1 MLCECGHTPAH
12 DARFCG
18 QCGRKVAL
26 TGPTAPIPR
35 PASEPFGP
43 PAVGDATMAGVGIV
57 PAWKVWASF
66 GAIAVVLLAAG
77 VGLRFALVDDEV
89 VAVGAGE
96 EGAPVLIDVDPDE
109 VPLDDADP
117 NPDPD
122 SDPDLD
128 SETDPDP
135 DPDLDSETDPDP
147 DLDSDPDPDPPR
159 MRPTPMRQPSRDLPP
174 PSRPADPTPATP
186 APWSGTSTG
195 TTGTTGTTTTGTTT
209 ELALRYRTDA
219 RRRIATQ
226 YGASIQR
233 CFDAGDAQVP
243 GFSGSVAMAFMLM
256 QDGRVASTRIARD
269 TTGIPAVS
277 ACLRQAAQSWQ
288 LPPPPPRTL
297 ELSMTFS
304 R

>member
-1 MLCECGHTPAH
+1 MQDQRDRLLGMMFTVQLVGALILGFVVVNAIG
-12 DARFCG
+12 DGDVGG
-18 QCGRKVAL
+18 QVVIA
-26 TGPTAPIPR
+26 
-35 PASEPFGP
+35 
-43 PAVGDATMAGVGIV
+43 DGVGQ
-57 PAWKVWASF
+57 
-66 GAIAVVLLAAG
+66 AG
-77 VGLRFALVDDEV
+77 GGTVTSTGSGDTT
-89 VAVGAGE
+89 GAGTT
-96 EGAPVLIDVDPDE
+96 G
-109 VPLDDADP
+109 
-117 NPDPD
+117 
-122 SDPDLD
+122 S
-128 SETDPDP
+128 T
-135 DPDLDSETDPDP
+135 T
-147 DLDSDPDPDPPR
+147 
-159 MRPTPMRQPSRDLPP
+159 
-174 PSRPADPTPATP
+174 
-186 APWSGTSTG
+186 SGTTTG